1 MKRKFIPILTL
12 SALLS
17 LGAMS
22 GTLVSCGE
30 INNKDDDNGQ
40 TKTLT
45 LEASKTTIEVGS
57 DITFTIKL
65 DDSNKTVTLMSG
77 YELTSS
83 NPSVL
88 AIKGTKATAI
98 SAGEAKVYATYEG
111 AKSNEVTITVTE
123 KGESYTSLTDAILE
137 ASEGEANASKGVT
150 SNEYSVKAV
159 VVSTDKDANMVIYD
173 GESYGYIYKSSIDI
187 SGYNVGDTLK
197 VKGALT
203 NYYGCLQFSDPAI
216 TKLNESIALPTP
228 SEYDAKKFEEFGAN
242 AAKNSSKITTGIAT
256 RNEYVTVSKLKYVG
270 GSKFELMDATTSTY
284 KLISVYK
291 TEKTYRENNIENLA
305 NGTEVS
311 ITGSILGFNSGKGY
325 FNLIANEVKVTK
337 EAIKATGITLD
348 VGSGTVETYGS
359 LKLSATL
366 SPEGAGGNVSYSLA
380 KGDEAKAKIV
390 DDKLYGLEEGEVTV
404 TAKVDSL
411 VSEAKK
417 VTITKGNNAFANAEV
432 KTVSEMAELTSADQT
447 KVYKVTGVVSEA
459 KSTDIYGNIIIKD
472 TNAEKTIKAYG
483 TSSDFT
489 AFSEADGKLKF
500 NNPKNF
506 NTAILNKLFA
516 QGDTVEFFVVPYTYN
531 KSLSYYFAFNKLV
544 KKGEGGETPVT
555 PTTTTT
561 IDGKYKVVDPEIGKT
576 YKLGLDQKALNKTL
590 YLNGNIARTNYFDS
604 IDNPTESVDVS
615 LEGSLETC
623 KAYFT
628 KDGVKTYIEADSYIN
643 TSGKTSYKAS
653 LVTTPTL
660 TWKYDSTLK
669 TLITTIDNVDVYIG
683 TYNDFSTFNVS
694 KKSYATNDSNYVSHF
709 LTKLEESEKVHV
721 TGVTADASITVDEKK
736 TAKINASVT
745 PDNATVKGLTYTSNN
760 TEIATVN
767 DEGVISGVKA
777 GETTITVASKEDP
790 TKTATVKVIV
800 KKVET
805 PAGLVEKTYNFTNL
819 TGKASSDGKV
829 VTFFEGDEVIN
840 FEQSI
845 GTNVSN
851 KPNSTIEQSLRMY
864 KGHNLIVTAKD
875 NVDLQSISFTYDDY
889 SSKKY
894 VVDLVAKSGET
905 TFVSTFDKDALSYVV
920 EGLSGYKTIT
930 FSNNDQARFVS
941 MTVSYLNK

>member
-197 VKGALT
+197 IKGALT

-228 SEYDAKKFEEFGAN
+228 SEYDAKKFEEYGAN

-472 TNAEKTIKAYG
+472 TNAEKTIKAYR

-845 GTNVSN
+845 GTNVSS

-894 VVDLVAKSGET
+894 VLDLVAKSGET

>member
-197 VKGALT
+197 IKGALT

-228 SEYDAKKFEEFGAN
+228 SEYDAKKFEEYGAN

-291 TEKTYRENNIENLA
+291 TETTYRENNIENLA

-472 TNAEKTIKAYG
+472 TNAEKTIKAYR

-845 GTNVSN
+845 GTNVSS

-894 VVDLVAKSGET
+894 VLDLVAKSGET

>member
-65 DDSNKTVTLMSG
+65 DDSNKTVTLTSG

-98 SAGEAKVYATYEG
+98 SAGEAKVYATYKG

-228 SEYDAKKFEEFGAN
+228 SEYDAKKFEEYGAN

-516 QGDTVEFFVVPYTYN
+516 QGDTVEFFVVPYTYD

-845 GTNVSN
+845 GTNVSY

>member
-65 DDSNKTVTLMSG
+65 DDSNLMSG

-98 SAGEAKVYATYEG
+98 SAGEAKVYATYKG

-173 GESYGYIYKSSIDI
+173 GESYGYIYKKSSIDI

-228 SEYDAKKFEEFGAN
+228 SEYDAKKFEEYGAN

-311 ITGSILGFNSGKGY
+311 ITGSILGFNSGNGY

-590 YLNGNIARTNYFDS
+590 YLNGIIARTNYFDS

-805 PAGLVEKTYNFTNL
+805 PAGLVKKTYNFTNL

-845 GTNVSN
+845 GTNVSY